1 MEPPPD
7 SVVVVHD
14 RSAALLAAAPGGRL
28 AAFRHDLPAAFDLDD
43 PAYDWEDVFAFLP
56 DELLAPAWEARVLAH
71 LPAGWDGRAA
81 RVFCFGIDFP
91 TGLANPHPELG
102 RLERVRLDDVD
113 ALARECRL
121 ADAETLLALYALAR
135 RYGRRPRD

>member
-1 MEPPPD
+1 MEPPTD

-14 RSAALLAAAPGGRL
+14 RSAALLAADADGRL
-28 AAFRHDLPAAFDLDD
+28 AGFRRDLPAAFDLDD
-43 PAYDWEDVFAFLP
+43 PGYDWEDVFAFLP

-71 LPAGWDGRAA
+71 VPAGSAGRPA

-91 TGLANPHPELG
+91 TGVPNPHPDLG
-102 RLERVRLDDVD
+102 RLQRVRLDDVD
-113 ALARECRL
+113 GLAREGRL